1 MDKQRQD
8 AEASLQDQ
16 RREADERQVA
26 HDERVSQLKYRCQTH
41 ARAPLLSHLNV
52 PAHCCVCSLS
62 LLRRD
67 HISKLEA
74 QVLHL
79 RETESA
85 ARARHREQLQVC
97 VVSAATQRVSRYT
110 PNSALLVCA
119 HPSTGCECTAGR
131 CLGFGGPGWSS
142 F

>member
-41 ARAPLLSHLNV
+41 ARAHTTVPSNM

-97 VVSAATQRVSRYT
+97 AVSAATQLVSRYT
-110 PNSALLVCA
+110 P
-119 HPSTGCECTAGR
+119 
-131 CLGFGGPGWSS
+131 
-142 F
+142 